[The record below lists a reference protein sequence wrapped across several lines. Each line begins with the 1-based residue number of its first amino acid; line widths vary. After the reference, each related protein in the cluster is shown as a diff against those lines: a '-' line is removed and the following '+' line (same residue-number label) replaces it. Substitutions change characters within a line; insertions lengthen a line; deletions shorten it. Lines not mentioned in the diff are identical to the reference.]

1 MKKQTEYWVESAI
14 YDLETAE
21 AMFQTARYVYVIFM
35 CHLCLEKLLKGCV
48 VEFADRF
55 PPKIHNLVRL
65 AEIAGLEF
73 PAPMYTF
80 VTELADKSIVTRY
93 PDDLGVYT
101 CERAQACLEST
112 REVFVWLKQKLK

>member
-14 YDLETAE
+14 YDLETAK

-55 PPKIHNLVRL
+55 PPQIHNLMRL
-65 AEIAGLEF
+65 GR
-73 PAPMYTF
+73 
-80 VTELADKSIVTRY
+80 TRRY
-93 PDDLGVYT
+93 RVPRQPCGF
-101 CERAQACLEST
+101 R
-112 REVFVWLKQKLK
+112 